1 MKSSSDMELTKVR
14 GIKRVAQKI
23 YSKLCVCLQYSSSS
37 EETEKGLETGIR
49 GREKTHFLFEADTS
63 TEVILGK
70 KTPVM

>member
-14 GIKRVAQKI
+14 GIERVAQKI

-49 GREKTHFLFEADTS
+49 VREKIRFLLKADKS
-63 TEVILGK
+63 TEIILGK